1 MAPVEAKRKGIVPF
15 CPTVDRYGHDCLK
28 QMCDDLGYAVVAD
41 IESLPSRITT
51 LYRRLTE

>member
-1 MAPVEAKRKGIVPF
+1 MALVEAKRKGIMPF
-15 CPTVDRYGHDCLK
+15 CPTVDRYGHDYLK

>member
-1 MAPVEAKRKGIVPF
+1 MIQGRGKRRPYVRVP
-15 CPTVDRYGHDCLK
+15 K
-28 QMCDDLGYAVVAD
+28 